1 MDKIYIVGAGGFGRE
16 LLQWIKDI
24 NSVKPTWEIGGFLDN
39 RLDALEG
46 IECDYSVVGRNSDW
60 IPKEGEVFAMAIAT
74 PKDKELRVKELK
86 EKGAYFPP
94 IIHPTATVTPFSH
107 YGEGLIMFPYA
118 KLSVNSTVGDFVTIL
133 SAGVGHDVFVDDY
146 TTISGNTSIL
156 RNVKLGKRVF
166 VGAGVSVAQDVNIG
180 DDAYLGI
187 GSVVIKDVPANMKTF
202 GNPARCIPNN

>member
-16 LLQWIKDI
+16 LLQWIRDI

-60 IPKEGEVFAMAIAT
+60 IPREGEVFAMAIAT

-118 KLSVNSTVGDFVTIL
+118 K
-133 SAGVGHDVFVDDY
+133 
-146 TTISGNTSIL
+146 
-156 RNVKLGKRVF
+156 
-166 VGAGVSVAQDVNIG
+166 
-180 DDAYLGI
+180 
-187 GSVVIKDVPANMKTF
+187 IKYF
-202 GNPARCIPNN
+202 S

>member
-60 IPKEGEVFAMAIAT
+60 TPKEGEVFAMAIAT

-133 SAGVGHDVFVDDY
+133 PSC
-146 TTISGNTSIL
+146 TSIG
-156 RNVKLGKRVF
+156 NGAVI
-166 VGAGVSVAQDVNIG
+166 GAGA
-180 DDAYLGI
+180 
-187 GSVVIKDVPANMKTF
+187 VVTKDVPDYAVVG
-202 GNPARCIPNN
+202 GNPAKILRMRK